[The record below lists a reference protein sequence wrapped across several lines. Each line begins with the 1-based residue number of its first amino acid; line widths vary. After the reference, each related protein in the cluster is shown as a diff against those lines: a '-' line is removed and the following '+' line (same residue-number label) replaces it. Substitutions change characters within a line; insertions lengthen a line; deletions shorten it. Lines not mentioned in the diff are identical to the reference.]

1 MQNRLEKKILEEYRT
16 RRKELIDFYF
26 KIIVGIGIFLSFS
39 LLEVKEKF
47 DLFYVLGIPINS
59 IIYAIHKEYSHE
71 YKEARK
77 KYFETLD
84 LEERKKFKKV
94 SFLDILGDFSMVMI
108 YLLFWTVVILKL
120 GIEIIV
126 YYNKIK

>member
-59 IIYAIHKEYSHE
+59 IIYAIHKEYSYE

-84 LEERKKFKKV
+84 LEERKKF
-94 SFLDILGDFSMVMI
+94 
-108 YLLFWTVVILKL
+108 LF
-120 GIEIIV
+120 
-126 YYNKIK
+126 